1 MADFKRRFGAFLWS
15 FVHATNGLR
24 LSLRERNARVQAAAG
39 LVAIA
44 LGAAL
49 NLSRV
54 EWAVLTLTIALVLA
68 LETVNSA
75 IEALVDLVTL
85 DYHPLAKR
93 AKDLAAGAVWLAAL
107 AAVVV
112 GLLLF
117 LPRLWAVLVGWSGS

>member
-1 MADFKRRFGAFLWS
+1 MADFKRRLGAFLWS

-117 LPRLWAVLVGWSGS
+117 LPRLWAVLVG

>member
-49 NLSRV
+49 NFSRV

>member
-1 MADFKRRFGAFLWS
+1 MVDFKRRFGAFLWS

-39 LVAIA
+39 LVAVA

-49 NLSRV
+49 GLSRV

-117 LPRLWAVLVGWSGS
+117 LPRLWAVLVG

>member
-1 MADFKRRFGAFLWS
+1 MADLERRFGAFLRS

-44 LGAAL
+44 LGATL
-49 NLSRV
+49 GLSRV

-117 LPRLWAVLVGWSGS
+117 LPRLWAVLVG

>member
-117 LPRLWAVLVGWSGS
+117 LPRLWAVLIG